1 MSTVHMILLKNGLD
15 SKEKTQMLDQIDKVD
30 GVKWSLGMNSL
41 IGPSIPGIHDSF
53 QYQRNAA
60 VR

>member
-1 MSTVHMILLKNGLD
+1 MILLKMDLIV
-15 SKEKTQMLDQIDKVD
+15 KKTQMLDQIGQVD

-41 IGPSIPGIHDSF
+41 IGLTFPESMIPSNIK
-53 QYQRNAA
+53 NAS